1 MTELSGKSMPAAS
14 SGQLDPAWAWGR
26 YPSNQQPWNA
36 ALAVVVLAAGGL
48 LAMGHIIAAGGAIA
62 FGAVAIFARWSA
74 MRKQGRGFY
83 GQDKGTR

>member
-1 MTELSGKSMPAAS
+1 VTSFARE
-14 SGQLDPAWAWGR
+14 
-26 YPSNQQPWNA
+26 WNA
-36 ALAVVVLAAGGL
+36 ALALVALAAGIL
-48 LAMGHIIAAGGAIA
+48 LATGHAVAAACTIA

>member
-1 MTELSGKSMPAAS
+1 MTSFARE
-14 SGQLDPAWAWGR
+14 
-26 YPSNQQPWNA
+26 WNA
-36 ALAVVVLAAGGL
+36 ALAVVVLAGGGL
-48 LAMGHIIAAGGAIA
+48 LATGHTIAAACTIA

>member
-1 MTELSGKSMPAAS
+1 VTSFARE
-14 SGQLDPAWAWGR
+14 
-26 YPSNQQPWNA
+26 WNA
-36 ALAVVVLAAGGL
+36 ALAVVVLAAGIL
-48 LAMGHIIAAGGAIA
+48 LATGHTIAAACTIA